1 MRARQVYRTSVYILG
16 VSAAVNLFLCW
27 RTWRVLRSPVSYS
40 VNVVQPPVY
49 TNVVLDAVGPFPGV
63 LPDPPTNQAPQA
75 VDVFV
80 PPVPKSWVFG
90 YQYFVDGGRRGVFL
104 NGRPY
109 YVGDV
114 HAYGVISEIFPE
126 RIYFASGDYIEN
138 ERRNNATISSGSAS
152 LSP

>member
-1 MRARQVYRTSVYILG
+1 MRARQVYRSSVYILG

-49 TNVVLDAVGPFPGV
+49 TNVVLDAVGTFPGV
-63 LPDPPTNQAPQA
+63 RPVQTTNEAPQG
-75 VDVFV
+75 VEVSPVFSA
-80 PPVPKSWVFG
+80 KSWTCF

-138 ERRNNATISSGSAS
+138 ERRNNATISSGTAP